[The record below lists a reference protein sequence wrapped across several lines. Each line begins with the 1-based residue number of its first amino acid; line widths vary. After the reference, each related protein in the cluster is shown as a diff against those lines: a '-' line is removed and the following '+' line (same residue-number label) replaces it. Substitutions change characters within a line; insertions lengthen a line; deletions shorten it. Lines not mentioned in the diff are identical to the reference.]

1 MIDLTDRIALV
12 TGASRGLGAA
22 TARALARAGADVF
35 VHHRASAAA
44 AAQVAADVQALGR
57 RAWIAAADL
66 GQTGGAA
73 ELAAQVTER
82 TGRLDILVHNA
93 GIWTPGRIASMS
105 METWRETMRVN
116 LDAVFALTQ
125 ALLPAL
131 GASRHAAIVV
141 VTSTS
146 AQRGE
151 AGYSHYSASK
161 GALVSWTKSAA
172 LELAP
177 AIRVNSVAPGW
188 VDTDMVREELQGPG
202 RRAEIERTIP
212 RGRVPTADEIA
223 GPIVFLASDLAVHVT
238 GEILN
243 VNGGAVLC
251 G

>member
-12 TGASRGLGAA
+12 TGGSRGLGAA
-22 TARALARAGADVF
+22 TARALARAGAGVV
-35 VHHRASAAA
+35 VHHRASPEA
-44 AAQVAADVQALGR
+44 AAQVAADIESQGR

-66 GQTGGAA
+66 AQPGGAA
-73 ELAAQVTER
+73 ALAAQVTQI
-82 TGRLDILVHNA
+82 TPRLDILVHNA
-93 GIWTPGRIASMS
+93 GIWTPGRIESMT
-105 METWRETMRVN
+105 MDTWRETMRVN

-131 GASRHAAIVV
+131 RASRHAAIVV

-177 AIRVNSVAPGW
+177 HIRVNSVAPGW
-188 VDTDMVREELQGPG
+188 VDTDMVRAELETPG
-202 RRAEIERTIP
+202 RRAEIERGIP
-212 RGRVPTADEIA
+212 RGRVPAADEIA